1 VSDAVKAW
9 RQHVHQE
16 AASLPCTD
24 PAPRSDSPCTS
35 GNLLERTANLIDGS
49 GETAEEASQ
58 AASRRRLDD
67 LFQSMLHRAFNG
79 EL

>member
-1 VSDAVKAW
+1 LYF
-9 RQHVHQE
+9 RE
-16 AASLPCTD
+16 FF
-24 PAPRSDSPCTS
+24 
-35 GNLLERTANLIDGS
+35 GANSEFNRWI